1 MCAFYQPLHYVRNGP
16 LAGGTGG
23 KDVQKIFGAA
33 LDSGWICGMVTS
45 YFGFSDPKYGN
56 PARVKPA
63 GFTASGASDHL
74 SEWRT

>member
-56 PARVKPA
+56 PAGSNRRGLP
-63 GFTASGASDHL
+63 HL
-74 SEWRT
+74 GLAII